1 MINITKEEYLKSWV
15 QGIQERIWEREVFMA
30 MKKEKDPKD
39 KDLDVL
45 KMNNEKDQEIVDY
58 VAKNYN

>member
-1 MINITKEEYLKSWV
+1 MKNKYLKEWAKS
-15 QGIQERIWEREVFMA
+15 IQERIWEREVFMA